1 MLQLNVTSVI
11 IDEGDYMIKFLDKT
25 NSAARNFYLTSA
37 FWVCIATLYGLT
49 AAIELVAPDLFG
61 NIPSLL
67 FGRIR
72 PIHTNLV
79 LFGFLTPS
87 LIGTALYLVPIL
99 TQTKLYSERIANIAM
114 IIWNIFTIASVF
126 TLSFGKTQGREY
138 AELIWPIDI
147 LVIISFLMLTFV
159 IIKTILNRKENLMFV
174 SLWYIS
180 GAFIWTSVLYTLGNV
195 VWNPETGALKGVT
208 DAIWL
213 WFYGHNIFGL
223 LLTPLAVAAAYYI
236 IPRVT
241 GAPIYSHT
249 LSLIGFWM
257 LLVMYTHI
265 GTHHLIQAPVPQ
277 WLKVIS
283 IVDSIGMLVPVFTF
297 LTNVWLPLRDRFS
310 TFYREI
316 SGKYIFAGT
325 FFYFIVCIQ
334 GPLQSLPSVQRVT
347 HFNNWVVAHAHLAL
361 LGFAGFIAIGAMYYV
376 LPKITGREI
385 YSKTLANL
393 QYWLL
398 LLGVNGFFL
407 VLTAVGLVQGSSWLH
422 GETIY
427 RVLAEMVP
435 YFTIR
440 ILLGV
445 FIVAGFIIGFY
456 NVIMTLLK
464 GKEIQSS

>member
-1 MLQLNVTSVI
+1 M
-11 IDEGDYMIKFLDKT
+11 KFYDKP
-25 NSAARNFYLTSA
+25 NSAAKHFYLTSV
-37 FWVCIATLYGLT
+37 FWVVIATLYGLT
-49 AAIELVAPDLFG
+49 AAIELVAPDLLG
-61 NIPSLL
+61 NIPELL
-67 FGRIR
+67 FSRIR
-72 PIHTNLV
+72 PIHINLV

-87 LIGTALYLVPIL
+87 LIGSALYIIPVL
-99 TQTKLYSERIANIAM
+99 TQTKLHSERLANFSVLL
-114 IIWNIFTIASVF
+114 WNIFTAAAVV
-126 TLSFGKTQGREY
+126 TLSLGQNQGREY

-147 LVIISFLMLTFV
+147 LVIICFLILSYVV
-159 IIKTILNRKENLMFV
+159 IRTLLNRKENLMFV
-174 SLWYIS
+174 SLWYIT
-180 GAFIWTSVLYTLGNV
+180 GAFIWTSILYVLGNV

-223 LLTPLAVAAAYYI
+223 LLTPLAVGAAYYI

-283 IVDSIGMLVPVFTF
+283 IVDSIGMLIPVMTF
-297 LTNVWLPLRDRFS
+297 LTNVWLPLKDRFGKIHS
-310 TFYREI
+310 DI
-316 SGKYIFAGT
+316 GGKYVFAGT
-325 FFYFIVCIQ
+325 IFYFLVCIQ

-361 LGFAGFIAIGAMYYV
+361 LGFAAFIALGAMYYF
-376 LPKITGREI
+376 LPKVSGREI
-385 YSKTLANL
+385 YSKTLANF

-398 LLGVNGFFL
+398 MIGVNGFFL

-427 RVLAEMVP
+427 RILPEMQP
-435 YFTIR
+435 YFVIR

-445 FIVAGFIIGFY
+445 FVVSGFIIGFY
-456 NVIMTLLK
+456 NVIMTILK
-464 GKEIQSS
+464 GKEVESI

>member
-1 MLQLNVTSVI
+1 M
-11 IDEGDYMIKFLDKT
+11 KFYDKP
-25 NSAARNFYLTSA
+25 NSAAKHFYLTSV
-37 FWVCIATLYGLT
+37 FWVVIATLYGLT
-49 AAIELVAPDLFG
+49 AAIELVAPDVFG
-61 NIPSLL
+61 NIPELL
-67 FGRIR
+67 FSRIR
-72 PIHTNLV
+72 PIHVNLV

-87 LIGTALYLVPIL
+87 LIGSALYIIPVL
-99 TQTKLYSERIANIAM
+99 TQTKLHSERLANISVVL
-114 IIWNIFTIASVF
+114 WNVFTAASVV
-126 TLSFGKTQGREY
+126 TLSLGQNQGREY

-147 LVIISFLMLTFV
+147 LVIICFL
-159 IIKTILNRKENLMFV
+159 ILSYVVVRTLLDRKENLMFV
-174 SLWYIS
+174 SLWYIT
-180 GAFIWTSVLYTLGNV
+180 GAFIWTSILYTLGNV
-195 VWNPETGALKGVT
+195 VWNPDTGALKGVT

-223 LLTPLAVAAAYYI
+223 LLTPLAVGAAYYI

-241 GAPIYSHT
+241 GAPVYSHT

-283 IVDSIGMLVPVFTF
+283 IVDSIGMLIPVMTF
-297 LTNVWLPLRDRFS
+297 LANVWLPLKDRFGKIH
-310 TFYREI
+310 RDI
-316 SGKYIFAGT
+316 GGKYVFAGT
-325 FFYFIVCIQ
+325 IFYFLVCIQ

-361 LGFAGFIAIGAMYYV
+361 LGFAAFIAIGAMYYF
-376 LPKITGREI
+376 LPKVTGREI
-385 YSKTLANL
+385 YSKTLADF

-398 LLGVNGFFL
+398 MIGVNGFFL

-427 RVLAEMVP
+427 RILPEMQP
-435 YFTIR
+435 YFVIR

-445 FIVAGFIIGFY
+445 FVVSGFLIGFY
-456 NVIMTLLK
+456 NVIMTIFK
-464 GKEIQSS
+464 GKEVQSI

>member
-1 MLQLNVTSVI
+1 N
-11 IDEGDYMIKFLDKT
+11 
-25 NSAARNFYLTSA
+25 
-37 FWVCIATLYGLT
+37 
-49 AAIELVAPDLFG
+49 
-61 NIPSLL
+61 
-67 FGRIR
+67 
-72 PIHTNLV
+72 
-79 LFGFLTPS
+79 
-87 LIGTALYLVPIL
+87 
-99 TQTKLYSERIANIAM
+99 
-114 IIWNIFTIASVF
+114 
-126 TLSFGKTQGREY
+126 QGREY

-147 LVIISFLMLTFV
+147 LVIICFL
-159 IIKTILNRKENLMFV
+159 ILSYVVVRTLLDRKENLMFV
-174 SLWYIS
+174 SLWYIT
-180 GAFIWTSVLYTLGNV
+180 GAFIWTSILYTLGNV
-195 VWNPETGALKGVT
+195 VWNPDTGALKGVT

-223 LLTPLAVAAAYYI
+223 LLTPLAVGAAYYI

-283 IVDSIGMLVPVFTF
+283 IVDSIGMLIPVMTF
-297 LTNVWLPLRDRFS
+297 LANVWLPLKDRFGK
-310 TFYREI
+310 I
-316 SGKYIFAGT
+316 HKDIGGKYVFAGT
-325 FFYFIVCIQ
+325 IFYFLVCIQ

-361 LGFAGFIAIGAMYYV
+361 LGFATFIAIGAMYYF
-376 LPKITGREI
+376 LPKVTGREI
-385 YSKTLANL
+385 YSKTLADF

-398 LLGVNGFFL
+398 MIGVNGFFL

-427 RVLAEMVP
+427 RILPEMQP
-435 YFTIR
+435 YFVIR

-445 FIVAGFIIGFY
+445 FVVSGFLIGLY
-456 NVIMTLLK
+456 NVIMTIFK
-464 GKEIQSS
+464 GKEVGSI

>member
-1 MLQLNVTSVI
+1 M
-11 IDEGDYMIKFLDKT
+11 KFYDKP
-25 NSAARNFYLTSA
+25 NSAAKHFYLTSV
-37 FWVCIATLYGLT
+37 FWIVVATLYGLT
-49 AAIELVAPDLFG
+49 AAIELVAPDALG
-61 NIPSLL
+61 NIPELL
-67 FGRIR
+67 FSRIR
-72 PIHTNLV
+72 PIHVNLV

-87 LIGTALYLVPIL
+87 LIGSALYLIPVL
-99 TQTKLYSERIANIAM
+99 TQTKLHSERLANLSVLL
-114 IIWNIFTIASVF
+114 WNIFTFASVV
-126 TLSFGKTQGREY
+126 TLSLGMNQGREY

-147 LVIISFLMLTFV
+147 IVIICFLILTYV
-159 IIKTILNRKENLMFV
+159 VVRTLLDRKENLMFV
-174 SLWYIS
+174 SLWYIT
-180 GAFIWTSVLYTLGNV
+180 GAFIWTSALYTLGNV
-195 VWNPETGALKGVT
+195 VWNPDTGALKGVT

-283 IVDSIGMLVPVFTF
+283 IVDSIGMLIPVTTF
-297 LTNVWLPLRDRFS
+297 LANVWLPLKDRFGK
-310 TFYREI
+310 I
-316 SGKYIFAGT
+316 HKDIGGKYVFAGT
-325 FFYFIVCIQ
+325 IFYFLVCIQ

-361 LGFAGFIAIGAMYYV
+361 LGFAAFIAIGAMYYF
-376 LPKITGREI
+376 LPKVTGREI
-385 YSKTLANL
+385 YSKTLADF

-398 LLGVNGFFL
+398 MIGVNGFFL
-407 VLTAVGLVQGSSWLH
+407 VLTAVGLVQGSSWLQ

-427 RVLAEMVP
+427 RILPEMQP
-435 YFTIR
+435 YFVIR

-445 FIVAGFIIGFY
+445 FVVSGFLVGLY
-456 NVIMTLLK
+456 NVLMTLFK
-464 GKEIQSS
+464 GKEIEVK

>member
-1 MLQLNVTSVI
+1 M
-11 IDEGDYMIKFLDKT
+11 KFYDKP
-25 NSAARNFYLTSA
+25 NSAAKHFYLTSI
-37 FWVCIATLYGLT
+37 FWVVIATLYGLT
-49 AAIELVAPDLFG
+49 AAIELVAPDVFG
-61 NIPSLL
+61 NIPELL
-67 FGRIR
+67 FSRIR
-72 PIHTNLV
+72 PIHVNLV

-87 LIGTALYLVPIL
+87 LIGSALYIIPVL
-99 TQTKLYSERIANIAM
+99 TQTKLHSERLANFTVLL
-114 IIWNIFTIASVF
+114 WNVF
-126 TLSFGKTQGREY
+126 TTAAVVTLSGGQNQGREY

-147 LVIISFLMLTFV
+147 LVIICFLILTYV
-159 IIKTILNRKENLMFV
+159 VVRTLLDRKENLMFV
-174 SLWYIS
+174 SLWYIT

-195 VWNPETGALKGVT
+195 VWNPDTGALKGVT

-223 LLTPLAVAAAYYI
+223 LLTPLAIGAAYYI

-283 IVDSIGMLVPVFTF
+283 IVDSIGMLIPVMTF
-297 LTNVWLPLRDRFS
+297 LANVWLPLKDRFGK
-310 TFYREI
+310 I
-316 SGKYIFAGT
+316 HKDIGGKYVFAGT
-325 FFYFIVCIQ
+325 IFYFLVCIQ

-361 LGFAGFIAIGAMYYV
+361 LGFAAFIAIGAMYYF
-376 LPKITGREI
+376 LPKVTGKEI
-385 YSKTLANL
+385 YSKTLADF
-393 QYWLL
+393 QYWLMMI
-398 LLGVNGFFL
+398 GVNGFFL

-427 RVLAEMVP
+427 RILPEMQP
-435 YFTIR
+435 YFVIR

-445 FIVAGFIIGFY
+445 FVVSGFLIGLY
-456 NVIMTLLK
+456 NVVMTIFK
-464 GKEIQSS
+464 GKEVESI

>member
-1 MLQLNVTSVI
+1 MKS
-11 IDEGDYMIKFLDKT
+11 LDKP
-25 NSAARNFYLTSA
+25 NSAAKNFYITSA
-37 FWVCIATLYGLT
+37 FWVCVATLYGLT
-49 AAIELVAPDLFG
+49 AAVELVAPDIFA
-61 NIPSLL
+61 NIPELL

-72 PIHTNLV
+72 PIHINLV

-87 LIGTALYLVPIL
+87 LIGTALYLVPLL
-99 TQTKLYSERIANIAM
+99 TQTKLYSERLANIAM
-114 IIWNIFTIASVF
+114 IIWNIFTAAAVF
-126 TLSFGKTQGREY
+126 TLSGGKTQGREY

-147 LVIISFLMLTFV
+147 LVIISFLILTFV
-159 IIKTILNRKENLMFV
+159 VVKTILNRKENLMFV
-174 SLWYIS
+174 SLWYIA

-195 VWNPETGALKGVT
+195 VWNPETGALKGTT

-283 IVDSIGMLVPVFTF
+283 IVDSIGMLVPVMTF
-297 LTNVWLPLRDRFS
+297 LTNVWLPLKERFS
-310 TFYREI
+310 TFYKEI
-316 SGKYIFAGT
+316 AGKYVFAGT

-334 GPLQSLPSVQRVT
+334 GPLQSLPSVQRIT

-361 LGFAGFIAIGAMYYV
+361 LGFAGFIAVGAMYYF
-376 LPKITGREI
+376 LPKVSGREI
-385 YSKTLANL
+385 YSKTLANF

-398 LLGVNGFFL
+398 MIGVNGFFL

-427 RVLAEMVP
+427 RVLPEMVP
-435 YFTIR
+435 YFNIR
-440 ILLGV
+440 ALLGV
-445 FIVAGFIIGFY
+445 LIVAGFIIGFY
-456 NVIMTLLK
+456 NVIMTLVK
-464 GKEIQSS
+464 GKEIKSV